1 MAGPSKRPER
11 KKKHDPVLHPSS
23 SRESIECDI
32 ALAAF
37 DRASREMDKAWG
49 VDRLVELV
57 SPDIAK
63 RWGQAMSDLNEAI
76 ISNDPQMVRARVD
89 ICLRGLKAMNAAAE
103 AAGMPKADPMIWE
116 YEYEGQ
122 TFGIIEDGRQW
133 PAAYDKRPGMA
144 IYTLREVAVAL
155 HAHKNGLVNAVKLS
169 FPGAEI
175 KAIRRKPEELEDEID
190 FGSLID
196 AGPEN

>member
-11 KKKHDPVLHPSS
+11 KKKHDPMLHPAA

-63 RWGQAMSDLNEAI
+63 RWGQAMADLNEAI
-76 ISNDPQMVRARVD
+76 ISNDPPMVQGKGGHLLARHEGHERSG
-89 ICLRGLKAMNAAAE
+89 RGC
-103 AAGMPKADPMIWE
+103 W
-116 YEYEGQ
+116 
-122 TFGIIEDGRQW
+122 
-133 PAAYDKRPGMA
+133 
-144 IYTLREVAVAL
+144 
-155 HAHKNGLVNAVKLS
+155 
-169 FPGAEI
+169 
-175 KAIRRKPEELEDEID
+175 
-190 FGSLID
+190 D
-196 AGPEN
+196 AKG